1 MGSLVKQY
9 YALGLYTVDDLKVFV
24 KAAYITADEFKTL
37 SGTDYAAQSFLF
49 WRKVDEVVTSVN
61 QIVDILTKIGFFS
74 LAGWGVREW
83 VMYMRKQKELRVK
96 QHLSLIHI

>member
-37 SGTDYAAQSFLF
+37 SGTDYVQ
-49 WRKVDEVVTSVN
+49 
-61 QIVDILTKIGFFS
+61 
-74 LAGWGVREW
+74 
-83 VMYMRKQKELRVK
+83 
-96 QHLSLIHI
+96 